1 MNWRDEIID
10 LHRFFEDW
18 FLGRGGEMKRAEDAL
33 HPDFSFIGPDGVV
46 ADRATTL
53 QRLVDGHAHTT
64 DLTIETVDGNLVV
77 CMTDNGRGV
86 PEDPGPD
93 EPSRTGRGLRNL
105 EARAADLGGS
115 FLIRSGIGGG
125 TEVEW
130 AVPLSGAGGH
140 S

>member
-1 MNWRDEIID
+1 MSWRDEIIG

-64 DLTIETVDGNLVV
+64 DLAIETVDHR
-77 CMTDNGRGV
+77 M
-86 PEDPGPD
+86 
-93 EPSRTGRGLRNL
+93 
-105 EARAADLGGS
+105 
-115 FLIRSGIGGG
+115 IRSTGD
-125 TEVEW
+125 TVVARYVERHRW
-130 AVPLSGAGGH
+130 TDGRSNERISTVVFIADTNGPNGVRWLHVQETWLGRADDTGAD
-140 S
+140 